1 MKKKDIET
9 YKKIQIQ
16 LNDFCQKVLS
26 TFISE
31 FPEVGISDMAEPKGF
46 EIIGEYLKMIY
57 VTYLNEQPI
66 FIPLHYVEAEDVS
79 GFCKYYADDFRKK
92 GRMMRDYEFIEAAF
106 RKQWKGFY
114 DLFDIRM
121 TDSQEDLDRARNMMH
136 QLIESVTFILFMNR
150 KETDGKE
157 GKIFREFELPSLNI
171 AFTKFVEWARTDP
184 FWSKREKSDEQ
195 RKQELK
201 DELIASQIEIIE
213 QIKQNE
219 YHTDEELKL
228 AEKALEHMKAT
239 LF

>member
-1 MKKKDIET
+1 MNKKDIAT
-9 YKKIQIQ
+9 YKKIQAQ
-16 LNDFCQKVLS
+16 LSEFCHKVLS

-31 FPEVGISDMAEPKGF
+31 YPEVGISDMAEPKGF
-46 EIIGEYLKMIY
+46 EIIGEYLKMTY
-57 VTYLNEQPI
+57 LTYLNEQPI
-66 FIPLHYVEAEDVS
+66 FIPLHYVEAEDVP

-106 RKQWKGFY
+106 HKQWKDFY

-121 TDSQEDLDRARNMMH
+121 TDSQENLDRARNKMH

-157 GKIFREFELPSLNI
+157 GKIFRESELPSLNI
-171 AFTKFVEWARTDP
+171 AFTKFLEWARTDP

-201 DELIASQIEIIE
+201 DEIIASQIEIIE

-219 YHTDEELKL
+219 YHTEEELKL

-239 LF
+239 F